1 MRFVILSP
9 SRYANRFSSSG
20 AGLALPDGAHH
31 GVTDNVVNKKMTTLS
46 FVPMMGPLRCAT
58 VALRQPGSGC
68 LAVALPGRLEV

>member
-9 SRYANRFSSSG
+9 SRYADRLSSCTG
-20 AGLALPDGAHH
+20 FPVPDGAHDA
-31 GVTDNVVNKKMTTLS
+31 VTDNVVNKKMTTLS
-46 FVPMMGPLRCAT
+46 FVPLMGPLRCAT